1 MEIIEYNKRSL
12 VDLVRVLRIILR
24 QIMLL
29 DDYMTTSDSY
39 ISRVVSNKKL
49 VRYEKGSKYY
59 TFHFTDHYEIM
70 DSRTA
75 RKLINSRDMMGFVTL
90 NEKDVVNM
98 NYFQMVN
105 QNGALIEHNKSF
117 IPVSRKGRHSL
128 ENYLYFW

>member
-1 MEIIEYNKRSL
+1 MEILVYNKKSL
-12 VDLVRVLRIILR
+12 ADLVRVLRIILR

-29 DDYMTTSDSY
+29 DDYMTTTENY
-39 ISRVVSNKKL
+39 MSRVVSNKNL

-59 TFHFTDHYEIM
+59 TFHFKDHYEIM

-75 RKLINSRDMMGFVTL
+75 RKLINSRDMMGFVAL

-105 QNGALIEHNKSF
+105 QNGVLIDHYKSY